1 MRGST
6 SSGYGQERTIWLIVG
21 VVVMALI
28 GIGLLWLG
36 FTLGKGSGSPA
47 VAETTATATPLT
59 LPTLVAI
66 VPTAVVQPT
75 ATLLP
80 EPTATATPIPEPMV
94 MAQEGGV
101 NLRSGPGTNFATV
114 GRLEGNA
121 TARITGKY
129 GDWYQV
135 DYGGTSAWVANWV
148 VTATNADGVAEVVP
162 PASPIPSTQVP
173 PTATPIPA
181 TAVPAATA
189 TPGIR
194 GLKVNEFEVGHKISG
209 ESDVKSSAGPYGNAG
224 DIWFC
229 FDVSNLSGG
238 NMTLNSTGAYV
249 QESGDFQISWG
260 ADGPFSVSS
269 GGKIGGSKW
278 CDHLYND
285 RVNMGVG
292 TYHIW
297 LRICFDDGS
306 CVNAAGPAEVK
317 IG

>member
-1 MRGST
+1 MRGCT

-36 FTLGKGSGSPA
+36 FTLGKGSGGPA
-47 VAETTATATPLT
+47 ATEATATVTPQI
-59 LPTLVAI
+59 LPTLVAV

-75 ATLLP
+75 ATSLP
-80 EPTATATPIPEPMV
+80 DPTATATPIPEPMV
-94 MAQEGGV
+94 VAQAGGV
-101 NLRSGPGTNFATV
+101 NLRSGPGTNFASV
-114 GRLEGNA
+114 GRLEENA

-135 DYGGTSAWVANWV
+135 DYGGTSAWVADWV
-148 VTATNADGVAEVVP
+148 VTATNADGVGEVVP
-162 PASPIPSTQVP
+162 PPSPIPATNVP

-194 GLKVNEFEVGHKISG
+194 GLQVNEFEVGNKSG
-209 ESDVKSSAGPYGNAG
+209 DGVKASSGPFGNAG

-229 FDVSNLSGG
+229 FDVSNQSGG
-238 NMTLNSTGAYV
+238 GMTLKSTGAYV
-249 QESGDFQISWG
+249 QETGDHQISWG
-260 ADGPFSVSS
+260 DAGPFDVPS

-285 RVNMGVG
+285 KVNMGVG

-306 CVNAAGPAEVK
+306 CVNAAGPKEVK

>member
-1 MRGST
+1 MRGNT

-36 FTLGKGSGSPA
+36 FTLGKGSGGPA
-47 VAETTATATPLT
+47 STEPTATATPLT
-59 LPTLVAI
+59 LPTLVAV

-75 ATLLP
+75 ATSLP
-80 EPTATATPIPEPMV
+80 EPTATATPVPEPMLV
-94 MAQEGGV
+94 AQAGGV

-114 GRLEGNA
+114 GRLEENA

-129 GDWYQV
+129 GDWWQV
-135 DYGGTSAWVANWV
+135 DYGGTPAWVANWV
-148 VTATNADGVAEVVP
+148 VTATNADGVGEVVP
-162 PASPIPSTQVP
+162 PASPIPPTQVP

-194 GLKVNEFEVGHKISG
+194 GLVVHEFVVGNKSG
-209 ESDVKSSAGPYGNAG
+209 GGVKSSSGPFGNAG

-229 FDVSNLSGG
+229 FDVSNQSGG
-238 NMTLNSTGAYV
+238 GITLKSTGAYV
-249 QESGDFQISWG
+249 QETGDHQISWG
-260 ADGPFSVSS
+260 ADGPFSIPN
-269 GGKIGGSKW
+269 GGKIGGEKW

-285 RVNMGVG
+285 KVDMGVG

-306 CVNAAGPAEVK
+306 CVNAAGPNSVK